1 MAFAVSAPEGL
12 HRYLYRVPVPSCRQF
27 DAWVAKEYPLSAA
40 AQRLSRSNLRLDLQ
54 QLLTLLFQQRRW
66 LGQARYPA
74 SSGNARNL
82 PTASVACH
90 GYQGSDWV
98 AWIRLVYLPGRHG
111 CRTHHEPPCPA
122 WPSRLP
128 RLRTSPS
135 CANFAS
141 SAFSHFF
148 MVSRSGRSQMQRT
161 PKGDTSVPRFF

>member
-1 MAFAVSAPEGL
+1 VFAVSAPEGL

-82 PTASVACH
+82 PTASVSCH
-90 GYQGSDWV
+90 GYQ
-98 AWIRLVYLPGRHG
+98 
-111 CRTHHEPPCPA
+111 
-122 WPSRLP
+122 
-128 RLRTSPS
+128 RLRLGRLDQACLFGRPPRVSNSP
-135 CANFAS
+135 
-141 SAFSHFF
+141 
-148 MVSRSGRSQMQRT
+148 
-161 PKGDTSVPRFF
+161 